1 MLSFEFAGKNSYFD
15 FGIYV
20 EKRPTM
26 PSPKRRV
33 SYLTVPGRNGSLK
46 YDENTFEDITL
57 AVECG
62 IAGNVYQRID
72 EIKAWLLGSGE
83 NKLSFSFQNDK
94 CYLAQVVNSIDF
106 EVSLRK
112 IGKFIVVF
120 NCKPFKYATNNA
132 PVTITSSGT
141 NLMNTG
147 TLMSDPIIEVFG
159 SGNITLQVNEQVV
172 SLIGVS
178 GKIILNSVLQDA
190 YDDMLQNQNIK
201 MKGDFIELQIG
212 NNQISWTGNVTK
224 LVITPNWRWL

>member
-1 MLSFEFAGKNSYFD
+1 MLSFEFAGKNSYLDFD
-15 FGIYV
+15 IHV

-33 SYLTVPGRNGSLK
+33 SYLTVPGRNGSLR
-46 YDENTFEDITL
+46 YDENAFEDITL

-62 IAGNVYQRID
+62 IIGDVYSKID
-72 EIKAWLLGSGE
+72 EIRAWLLGSGE
-83 NKLSFSFQNDK
+83 NSLSFSFQNDK

-106 EVSLRK
+106 EVSLRR

-120 NCKPFKYATNNA
+120 NCRPFKYATNNA

-141 NLMNTG
+141 NLINTG
-147 TLMSDPIIEVFG
+147 TLMSEPIIEVFG
-159 SGNITLQVNEQVV
+159 SGDITLQINKQSVT
-172 SLIGVS
+172 LIGVS

-190 YDDMLQNQNIK
+190 YDDMLQNQNSK
-201 MKGDFIELQIG
+201 MRGEFFDLQVG
-212 NNQISWTGNVTK
+212 NNYISWTGNVTK

>member
-33 SYLTVPGRNGSLK
+33 SYLIVPGRNGSLK
-46 YDENTFEDITL
+46 YDENTFEDISL

-83 NKLSFSFQNDK
+83 NSLSFSFQNDK

-190 YDDMLQNQNIK
+190 YDDMLQNQNSK
-201 MKGDFIELQIG
+201 MKGDFIELQVG

>member
-1 MLSFEFAGKNSYFD
+1 MLSFDFAGKNSYFD

-172 SLIGVS
+172 TLIGVS

-190 YDDMLQNQNIK
+190 YDDMLQNQNSK
-201 MKGDFIELQIG
+201 MKGDFIELQVG
-212 NNQISWTGNVTK
+212 NNQISWTGNVAK